1 MKLTKYYPAWDLKT
15 SLGSV
20 LYTEVIFDITSI
32 AKDKNLKT
40 TSELYNY
47 IERHITLSIKKA
59 LTIIGNLEY
68 IVSDYY
74 FKNKKLQ
81 RKLQNI

>member
-1 MKLTKYYPAWDLKT
+1 MQLTKYYPSWDLKT
-15 SLGSV
+15 SLGAV

-32 AKDKNLKT
+32 TKDKKFKT
-40 TSELYNY
+40 TSELYN
-47 IERHITLSIKKA
+47 HVAAHQTPNITKA

-74 FKNKKLQ
+74 FINKKLQ
-81 RKLQNI
+81 RKIKNI